1 MLTKTDLSLET
12 IINEMLDMTIEEDR
26 YVAPWTQTKWVSLS
40 SLLFIFP
47 CIYGVI
53 NKQYFLSA
61 ILFML
66 SVISVIFWVD
76 ATYSWRRLLDRI
88 FAKLTF
94 SIFLVSGMMY
104 VTSLF
109 YSILA
114 YTGLF
119 SSMYCYYMSTKY
131 CALNNNELWWKYHVA
146 FHIIVTII
154 QFIIMKSAI
163 EYDKRRI
170 KRK

>member
-1 MLTKTDLSLET
+1 MLTKTDLSLEN

-119 SSMYCYYMSTKY
+119 SSMYCYYET
-131 CALNNNELWWKYHVA
+131 N
-146 FHIIVTII
+146 IITINCSNSI
-154 QFIIMKSAI
+154 TYFIINFSLLVLLSHQ
-163 EYDKRRI
+163 
-170 KRK
+170 